1 VSDWLAWQEG
11 EISEKD
17 SNFKVGRV
25 RTYPIGAVVK
35 VRLISAR
42 EVVGQVIKVETTAL
56 GTFMH
61 VEFGEEVAHVTGK
74 QVMGFYDF
82 CLLKAW
88 MVRRF

>member
-1 VSDWLAWQEG
+1 MSHWLEWQEG
-11 EISEKD
+11 KIGEKD

-25 RTYPIGAVVK
+25 RTYPIGAVVR

-42 EVVGQVIKVETTAL
+42 EVEGQGIKVETKAL

-61 VEFGEEVAHVTGK
+61 VEFGDEVAQVTGK